1 MRSHHHQLVNFHH
14 GTFFNRVMLEN
25 LTKRGT
31 FSSSDNGNSL
41 GVIMR
46 KHTGMDERL
55 VIPSVTVESGLL
67 HAIKE
72 DNLVRRKE
80 LRVLGLV
87 GTIVGETAFVIS
99 GSEFS
104 GIDQVVNINALEG
117 SLYGSDLFLEVV
129 GIVSQDIFSEIGAG
143 KSVRVAVFHLGAESS
158 ELVGPEH
165 AWLAH
170 FLAFEERRARNGKE
184 AFDDGKNGQ
193 EGRSAASEEIEGDDS
208 FCGPGVEADV
218 GLEQHA
224 DTGDAGGDQGVAVV
238 REQGQP
244 GVGDDVH
251 HGLGEELFRVEE
263 GAVHVFHVHQQMLS
277 SREVLFLIIVV
288 IIVVVIVIVIFIVII
303 IFLIV
308 VFVFHFSRVLATRA
322 GATVSVT
329 SNLFIRLTF
338 AVDSSTRLLHKNAA
352 ASRSSGSIK
361 VLTRVNRARHLLPI
375 HHLRQRQIPSA
386 LSCAKVVI
394 RAVPHGTFQVRPQ
407 QSSSWSFQQQNSYG
421 SSYREG

>member
-208 FCGPGVEADV
+208 FCGPRVEADV
-218 GLEQHA
+218 RLEQHA
-224 DTGDAGGDQGVAVV
+224 DAGDAGGDESVAVV
-238 REQGQP
+238 GKQGEP
-244 GVGDDVH
+244 GVSDNVH

-277 SREVLFLIIVV
+277 SREVLFLVIVV
-288 IIVVVIVIVIFIVII
+288 IIIVIFHG
-303 IFLIV
+303 F
-308 VFVFHFSRVLATRA
+308 FATRA
-322 GATVSVT
+322 GATFTGT
-329 SNLFIRLTF
+329 SRLFFRFRF
-338 AVDSSTRLLHKNAA
+338 AIGNRTSILHENAA
-352 ASRSSGSIK
+352 ASRRSSSIK
-361 VLTRVNRARHLLPI
+361 VLARVNRMRNLLPI
-375 HHLRQRQIPSA
+375 HHLRQRKILSA
-386 LSCAKVVI
+386 LPCTEVVI
-394 RAVPHGTFQVRPQ
+394 RSVPHGAFQVRP
-407 QSSSWSFQQQNSYG
+407 
-421 SSYREG
+421 